1 MARRAKK
8 NSWAV
13 AGGVL
18 GGVALT
24 GIVATAAVV
33 GGGYWFLIRPMF
45 KVNAAARDYLLAQG
59 YELPAGVSVKQ
70 SLKKDG
76 WHVTGMAIAPG
87 DTQPREVKL
96 LVDKKTFEVR
106 PLYSAATALPNWG
119 WQVR

>member
-1 MARRAKK
+1 MARRRAKK

-33 GGGYWFLIRPMF
+33 GGGYWFLVRPMF
-45 KVNAAARDYLLAQG
+45 RVPKAAREYLLSQG
-59 YELPAGVSVKQ
+59 YQLDPTGTTKQ

-76 WHVTGMAIAPG
+76 WHVTGMATAPG
-87 DTQPREVKL
+87 DTEPREVKL
-96 LVDKKTFEVR
+96 LVDKKTFEVK
-106 PLYSAATALPNWG
+106 PLFSTALPNWG
-119 WQVR
+119 WRTA